1 MKKLLIVDGN
11 SILNRAFYGIRVLSN
26 SKGQYTNGVYGFL
39 NIFFKFIEE
48 EKPDYLSVAFD
59 LKAKTFRH
67 KMYDGYKAQR
77 KGMPPELAEQMPYLK
92 EILKAMNVSC
102 LELEGFEADDIIG
115 TVSKQCDDSDV
126 KCVIVTGDKD
136 DLQLASDKTTV
147 RLVITRAG
155 TTTTTDYNYDTVLE
169 KTGVTPEEFI
179 SVKALMGD
187 TSDNIPGVKGIGEK
201 TAYSLIQ
208 HYKTLDNLYEHT
220 DELKGAQQTKIIEG
234 KEMAYLSY
242 DLSKIDR
249 NVPLA
254 ETIDEMSL
262 KEYNSP
268 LLYEKLSEL
277 ELKSIITKL
286 GLEEENTLEKP
297 EFEFCELSS
306 SNEIEKLAGD
316 KFYYILNFNDSIES
330 LYFYADKKIY
340 YKNFFT
346 EFDVIEYIDAISG
359 VLSNEH
365 IEKISHD
372 IKKDI
377 VYLSE
382 NYNIEYNGKIF
393 DTKIAAYILEPSR
406 TAYELN
412 DLAEEYLKIGGLK
425 GEEYCG
431 VLKDLTDK
439 FSDLIKENEQEELLY
454 EVEFPLV
461 YVLASMEVEGFKV
474 DKESLADFS
483 EMLNERI
490 SVLENQ
496 IYETAGE
503 VFNINS
509 PKQLGV
515 ILFEKLGLP
524 AVKKTKT
531 GYSTNA
537 DVLEK
542 LKHKHKIISYI
553 MEYRILAKLKS
564 TYADGLYNVINE
576 KTGKINSSFNQTIT
590 ATGRISSTEPNLQN
604 IPVRLE
610 LGREIRRMFVATDDD
625 HVLVDADYSQ
635 IELRVLAHIA
645 EDKTMTEGFVN
656 GIDVHSNTASQVF
669 GVPLEMVTSDMRSKA
684 KAVNFGIV
692 YGIGSFSLSQ
702 DIHVTKK
709 QADEYIQSY
718 FDKYTG
724 IKSYLDGVVEFA
736 KETGYVKTLLNRRRY
751 IPEIKA
757 SNFNLRSF
765 GERVAMNAPIQGYA
779 ADIIKIAM
787 VRVYN
792 RLKEEKLSSKL
803 ILQVHDEL
811 IVDALKCEEEQVKT
825 ILKEEMENAV
835 KLSVP
840 LVVEMKSG
848 NSWYETK

>member
-1 MKKLLIVDGN
+1 MKKLLIFDGN

-48 EKPDYLSVAFD
+48 EKPDYLAVAFD

-92 EILKAMNVSC
+92 EILSAMNVSC
-102 LELEGFEADDIIG
+102 LQLEGFEADDIIG
-115 TVSKQCDDSDV
+115 TVSKQCDDNDIN
-126 KCVIVTGDKD
+126 CVIVTGDKD
-136 DLQLASDKTTV
+136 DLQLASDKITV
-147 RLVITRAG
+147 RLVVTRAG
-155 TTTTTDYNYDTVLE
+155 TTTTTDYDYKAVLE
-169 KTGVTPEEFI
+169 KMGVTPEEFI

-201 TAYSLIQ
+201 SAFSLIQ
-208 HYKTLDNLYEHT
+208 QYKTIDNLYEHT
-220 DELKGAQQTKIIEG
+220 DELKGAQQTKIIDG
-234 KEMAYLSY
+234 KDMAYLSY
-242 DLSKIDR
+242 GLSKIDR
-249 NVPLA
+249 NVPVS
-254 ETIDEMSL
+254 EKIDDML
-262 KEYNSP
+262 IKEYNKP

-286 GLEEENTLEKP
+286 GLENESKLEKVD
-297 EFEFCELSS
+297 FEFCEIASPS
-306 SNEIEKLAGD
+306 V
-316 KFYYILNFNDSIES
+316 IES
-330 LYFYADKKIY
+330 IITDKIFYLLNIGKGIESICIYSDGKIY
-340 YKNFFT
+340 RK
-346 EFDVIEYIDAISG
+346 EFVTAFEVIEYIEVFS
-359 VLSNEH
+359 
-365 IEKISHD
+365 KIFGNPDIKKVSHD

-377 VYLSE
+377 VFLSQ
-382 NYNIEYNGKIF
+382 NYGIEYSGQIF

-406 TAYELN
+406 NSYEIGE
-412 DLAEEYLKIGGLK
+412 LAEVYLRIGEL
-425 GEEYCG
+425 ECDECCG
-431 VLKDLTDK
+431 ILESLECKL
-439 FSDLIKENEQEELLY
+439 SEAIKENEQEELLY

-461 YVLASMEVEGFKV
+461 YVLACMEKEGFRV
-474 DKESLADFS
+474 NKESLAEFS
-483 EMLNERI
+483 EMLNKRI
-490 SVLENQ
+490 SVLENE
-496 IYETAGE
+496 IYDCAGE

-542 LKHKHKIISYI
+542 LKHKHIIISYI
-553 MEYRILAKLKS
+553 MEYRVLAKLKS

-576 KTGKINSSFNQTIT
+576 STGKINSSFNQTIT
-590 ATGRISSTEPNLQN
+590 TTGRISSTEPNLQN

-610 LGREIRRMFVATDDD
+610 LGREIRKMFVASDED
-625 HVLVDADYSQ
+625 HILVDADYSQ

-645 EDKTMTEGFVN
+645 EDKTMSEGFVN

-669 GVPLEMVTSDMRSKA
+669 GVPIEMVTSDMRSKA

-724 IKSYLDGVVEFA
+724 IKTYLDNVVEFA
-736 KETGYVKTLLNRRRY
+736 RENGYVKTLLNRRRY

-787 VRVYN
+787 VKVYN
-792 RLKEEKLSSKL
+792 RLKAENLLSKL

-811 IVDALKCEEEQVKT
+811 IVDALKSEEEQVKK

-835 KLSVP
+835 KLNVP